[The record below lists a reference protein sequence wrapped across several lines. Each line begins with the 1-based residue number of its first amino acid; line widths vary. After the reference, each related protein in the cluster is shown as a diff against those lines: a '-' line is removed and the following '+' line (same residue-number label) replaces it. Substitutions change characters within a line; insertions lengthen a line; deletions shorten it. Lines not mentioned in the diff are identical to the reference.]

1 MFLNHKRKNL
11 SARKEINEVL
21 GERTEITYQDV
32 NKLKYCSNIFK
43 EALRMYSPV
52 VIISRLIPEDMAI
65 NGIEVPKGTTI
76 NVIINKIQYFAL
88 HHLILIFFSS
98 LALI

>member
-52 VIISRLIPEDMAI
+52 VIIFRYTTEDMTI
-65 NGIEVPKGTTI
+65 NGIKVPKGTTI
-76 NVIINKIQYFAL
+76 GVCTNNCSYLAFFCFLII
-88 HHLILIFFSS
+88 
-98 LALI
+98 